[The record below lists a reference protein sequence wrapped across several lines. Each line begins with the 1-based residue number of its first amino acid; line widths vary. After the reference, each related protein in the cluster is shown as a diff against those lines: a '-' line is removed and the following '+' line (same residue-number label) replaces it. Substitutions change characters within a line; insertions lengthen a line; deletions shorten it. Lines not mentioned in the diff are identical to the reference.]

1 MVIIEDGGN
10 RLEISARLAAM
21 MRRLL
26 EAQRI
31 IEAATKGRI
40 ELNFAGDR
48 VRKSVTICDD

>member
-21 MRRLL
+21 IRRLL

-31 IEAATKGRI
+31 IEAAAKGRI